1 MVGRLLPDD
10 KAEKARRGGR
20 LAAQEAL
27 PLPGHLAKGGVHLAP
42 FHRAGPRESR
52 ARHPKGSGEPGSLTL
67 PRPPLRPRARA
78 LRAPGR
84 RGRRALPGLH
94 GLGGGGPGRG
104 HFRPLSRRGP
114 RDHPP
119 TGRGLWEQG
128 SPRLGPGV
136 SGRGVPA
143 PRGLQSPRGED
154 VGQARPAAGKA
165 RVCPPGGLAC
175 VAQAALPPEV
185 AESRSRR
192 VVKLASNRA
201 ARLAAGFLEQ
211 AKASSVVIGE
221 PSGVRDRDAGAVQ
234 NRRTHRWLVVHTTR
248 ALCYRLEEV
257 GTAAELTEE
266 SGTSSHCP
274 DCGAVAKERGR
285 VLVCTGPACGT
296 VHHRDVAGAQN
307 MVRKLGRAPSL
318 IAHIEHRRVGTPA
331 RRDQRRVSDEL
342 PSRRTPKVP
351 ARTRAT
357 TVASAGVE
365 SLVA

>member
-1 MVGRLLPDD
+1 LDFTAWVAVVPA
-10 KAEKARRGGR
+10 KATSGLIAGVDPGIIHP
-20 LAAQEAL
+20 LAVAC
-27 PLPGHLAKGGVHLAP
+27 
-42 FHRAGPRESR
+42 
-52 ARHPKGSGEPGSLTL
+52 GS
-67 PRPPLRPRARA
+67 RA
-78 LRAPGR
+78 LR
-84 RGRRALPGLH
+84 
-94 GLGGGGPGRG
+94 
-104 HFRPLSRRGP
+104 
-114 RDHPP
+114 
-119 TGRGLWEQG
+119 
-128 SPRLGPGV
+128 V

-143 PRGLQSPRGED
+143 PRGLQSPRDQELD
-154 VGQARPAAGKA
+154 QARPASGKA
-165 RVCPPGGLAC
+165 RVRPPSGLAC
-175 VAQAALPPEV
+175 VAQAARPPEV
-185 AESRSRR
+185 AESKSRR

-221 PSGVRDRDAGAVQ
+221 PGGVRDNDAGAVQ

-257 GTAAELTEE
+257 GIAAELTEV

-274 DCGAVAKERGR
+274 RLRGCGR
-285 VLVCTGPACGT
+285 VLVCTDPARGT

-331 RRDQRRVSDEL
+331 RRDQRRVSYEL
-342 PSRRTPKVP
+342 SSRTTPEVP

-365 SLVA
+365 SLVAWRRGLA